1 MHGKAWFL
9 QPDVYYDLDDMV
21 EHLAMERDPVRDIEC
36 EVHHSIGWSYDSLA
50 SHTTAMAE
58 IAERKHG
65 AFIPASTPREGEQ
78 LEAIAKK
85 LEGISSDTR
94 GALLTRMDEV
104 LVEGLRDGGA

>member
-9 QPDVYYDLDDMV
+9 QPDVYYDLDDLV